1 MDKKPVYFY
10 EKLSK
15 HFKYR
20 TRLASTNGV
29 RINAKVTKELS
40 HQNFLYRFSQ
50 HWNELPIDLRQ
61 TQDIRTFKKN
71 LKNWVLSNVPVK

>member
-1 MDKKPVYFY
+1 MDKILKN
-10 EKLSK
+10 KMAAKK

-29 RINAKVTKELS
+29 KINIKVTKELS
-40 HQNFLYRFSQ
+40 YDSYQNFLYRFSQ

-61 TQDIRTFKKN
+61 TQDIKTFKKN
-71 LKNWVLSNVPVK
+71 FTEMVAALA